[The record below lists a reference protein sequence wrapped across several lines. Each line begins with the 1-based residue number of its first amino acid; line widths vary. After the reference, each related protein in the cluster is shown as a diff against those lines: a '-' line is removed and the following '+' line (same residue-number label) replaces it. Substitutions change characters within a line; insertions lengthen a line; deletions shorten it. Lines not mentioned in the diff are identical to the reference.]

1 MTTDLEMTRA
11 IAQGDAQAWNTF
23 VQRYGDLVLTAVV
36 SWSELTS
43 RVPASHY
50 DNIVRTIRAG
60 KPEPAD
66 EPDIDREAI
75 ALFRYAMDHLK
86 PRLAEYE
93 GHSSLGTFLRL
104 ALRDVYREYRGAE
117 HGRLTMPAPV
127 AALDDT
133 AQAVYR
139 LGTTG
144 ASRQAIAER
153 LGTTEDAV
161 AGAQTRIRRALKG
174 TGKEWWALDSWQGD
188 PTLAPCSQAERVAAN
203 AERRLGESD
212 VAALAAHVA
221 TCPACTEMTNFLNE
235 ADAEGGLAPLVAA
248 PAWVARQAMDTS
260 VSDAPEPAK
269 AHDSFGRKLF
279 SQPDW
284 LLGLLVG
291 AIAPTGVLLVLIP
304 KLQYA
309 KAVREPSDQMIA
321 RSAQPLSGPAAK
333 ALMDARDQLAK
344 NKLDPA
350 IQNLRLV
357 LADRPDNQE
366 ARWLLAT
373 TFDRMGDNQQAA
385 QQYRI
390 FLDTEQRE
398 QAIVDDRVQRAKA
411 RLEVWEA
418 VP

>member
-1 MTTDLEMTRA
+1 
-11 IAQGDAQAWNTF
+11 
-23 VQRYGDLVLTAVV
+23 V
-36 SWSELTS
+36 
-43 RVPASHY
+43 
-50 DNIVRTIRAG
+50 
-60 KPEPAD
+60 
-66 EPDIDREAI
+66 
-75 ALFRYAMDHLK
+75 
-86 PRLAEYE
+86 
-93 GHSSLGTFLRL
+93 
-104 ALRDVYREYRGAE
+104 
-117 HGRLTMPAPV
+117 
-127 AALDDT
+127 
-133 AQAVYR
+133 
-139 LGTTG
+139 
-144 ASRQAIAER
+144 
-153 LGTTEDAV
+153 
-161 AGAQTRIRRALKG
+161 RRALKG
-174 TGKEWWALDSWQGD
+174 TGKEWWALTGWQGD
-188 PTLAPCSQAERVAAN
+188 PTLAPSAQAEPVAAH
-203 AERRLGESD
+203 AERRLTESD
-212 VAALAAHVA
+212 AEALAAHVA
-221 TCPACTEMTNFLNE
+221 SCPACTEMTAFLQE
-235 ADAEGGLAPLVAA
+235 ADAEGGLAPQIAA

-269 AHDSFGRKLF
+269 ANDSFGRKLF

-291 AIAPTGVLLVLIP
+291 AIATTVVLLVLIP

-309 KAVREPSDQMIA
+309 KAVREPGDQMIA
-321 RSAQPLSGPAAK
+321 QSAQPLTGPAAK
-333 ALMDARDQLAK
+333 ALTDARAQLAS

-411 RLEVWEA
+411 RLEAWEA